1 MKKQTKIDKKRL
13 LIITAIVIVIIALI
27 VLVIRVI
34 NNDEDKATVDGTSS
48 TIDGQNVTD
57 DSSKVEYDG
66 NPYNVPQDYTQTVNE
81 FVGESGEALD
91 ENTLNEVKD
100 NITNKFKQ
108 IPGEKLGINVDM
120 STIKIIFNQG
130 TTTIAD
136 NACLV
141 FVVYEEKDDKLNFI
155 SKYAMSIDANVL
167 YKYDSQN
174 LVFNMIEI

>member
-1 MKKQTKIDKKRL
+1 MKRQTKIDKKRL

-34 NNDEDKATVDGTSS
+34 NNDEDKITVDGTSS
-48 TIDGQNVTD
+48 TIVGQNVTD

-141 FVVYEEKDDKLNFI
+141 FVVYEERDDKLNFI
-155 SKYAMSIDANVL
+155 SKYAMSIDTNVL